1 MGLPLFSSFDIYPS
15 KKCLLNLQTRQR
27 KASGN
32 LGMLSFMFHWGGKLK
47 HGFYFLPVAA
57 SSSVNVLWKLF
68 FLEAGETGTV
78 AKALVGFERT
88 RVQTPAP
95 RSVTFWPLCAPVHD
109 NTHSQTHTH
118 TYACTHTCTHTH
130 MYTHIKCFKNKIIP
144 FFNHIDTPH
153 PGNLKMIFLPSVQI
167 VQPHIVSSVVL
178 GEQEGN
184 SLGMKE
190 VTDF

>member
-1 MGLPLFSSFDIYPS
+1 
-15 KKCLLNLQTRQR
+15 
-27 KASGN
+27 
-32 LGMLSFMFHWGGKLK
+32 MFHWGGKLK

-68 FLEAGETGTV
+68 SSEAGETCAV

-95 RSVTFWPLCAPVHD
+95 TSMTFWPLCAPVHD
-109 NTHSQTHTH
+109 NTHSHTHTH
-118 TYACTHTCTHTH
+118 TCTQTH
-130 MYTHIKCFKNKIIP
+130 MYTDTHVYTQTHTYTCTHVHTQSHTHVHRHIHTYVHIHTCIHTYTLNVLKVRLFL

-153 PGNLKMIFLPSVQI
+153 PGNLKLIFLPSVQI
-167 VQPHIVSSVVL
+167 VQPHIVFGVVL

-184 SLGMKE
+184 SLGM
-190 VTDF
+190 